1 MLISERNSGNHA
13 RIATTVHRKKVPCVC
28 VHARFVLTCLPKV
41 ETLEEVEELV
51 ILGGRNR
58 TVGNNNVNEHSSRSH
73 LVLQVQIVS
82 TDLTTGY
89 VQHGRLNL
97 IDLAGSERIKVKNA
111 WKTHFHVFLVRQ
123 CHGPHTLAS
132 LGGSLSHGV
141 CIFCSVRSLL

>member
-1 MLISERNSGNHA
+1 MHA
-13 RIATTVHRKKVPCVC
+13 RY
-28 VHARFVLTCLPKV
+28 VLLRLPKV

-89 VQHGRLNL
+89 MQHGRLNL
-97 IDLAGSERIKVKNA
+97 IDLAGSERIKARHAWSFIHALGKNIF
-111 WKTHFHVFLVRQ
+111 TFSRFVR
-123 CHGPHTLAS
+123 HHKLAFPPEGQVMQV
-132 LGGSLSHGV
+132 L
-141 CIFCSVRSLL
+141 